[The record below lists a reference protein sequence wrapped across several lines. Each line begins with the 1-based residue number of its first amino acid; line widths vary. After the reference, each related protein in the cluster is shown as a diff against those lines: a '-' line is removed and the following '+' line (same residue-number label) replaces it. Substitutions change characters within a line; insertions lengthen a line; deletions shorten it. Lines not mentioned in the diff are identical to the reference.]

1 MKRINSFH
9 DEDAQGWWSKDD
21 DENVDAKDVIE
32 DDDAEDEFKDIE
44 TIFQHIFV
52 FFVFLLGMCGDS
64 PSGCEAS
71 HNRVRE
77 KQLSGAEKPQQHYN
91 KLKEA

>member
-32 DDDAEDEFKDIE
+32 DDDAEDEFKDIDVKE
-44 TIFQHIFV
+44 V
-52 FFVFLLGMCGDS
+52 EGDEVT
-64 PSGCEAS
+64 PLPILKRRGSGPP
-71 HNRVRE
+71 RKV
-77 KQLSGAEKPQQHYN
+77 
-91 KLKEA
+91 